1 MPRSIQARLA
11 QSPDVVSE
19 RDLTDQRTGKPK
31 RVPKRVQQA
40 ITAILDG
47 SAKNATIAA
56 QQAGLSKEH
65 LSRMLNK
72 AHVQVFIADERRKT
86 IAAASLRA
94 SARLTELLDA
104 ESEHVSADMTK
115 HVLALQGIAPKQQG
129 VQVNVNV
136 RAGFVIDLSEGH
148 APGAAPA
155 GPIMD
160 GEAAEQPARVA
171 GETE

>member
-56 QQAGLSKEH
+56 QQVGLSKEH

-72 AHVQVFIADERRKT
+72 AHVQVFIASERRRT
-86 IAAASLRA
+86 IAQASLRA
-94 SARLTELLDA
+94 AGRLGELIDA
-104 ESEHVSADMTK
+104 ASEHVSLDASK
-115 HVLALQGIAPKQQG
+115 HVLAIEGISPKQQG
-129 VQVNVNV
+129 VSVDVNIK
-136 RAGFVIDLSEGH
+136 AGYVIRLGASN
-148 APGAAPA
+148 APGA
-155 GPIMD
+155 GQR
-160 GEAAEQPARVA
+160 EQQLDVVDTVA
-171 GETE
+171 VDITGK